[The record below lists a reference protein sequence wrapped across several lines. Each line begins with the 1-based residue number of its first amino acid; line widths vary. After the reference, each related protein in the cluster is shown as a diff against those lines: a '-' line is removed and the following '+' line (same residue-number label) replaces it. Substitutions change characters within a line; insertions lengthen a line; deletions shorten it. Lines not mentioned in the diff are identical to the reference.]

1 MDLWKIIIIII
12 LIIIIIVGI
21 VNIFFKTDI
30 LYDNI
35 LDCSIDQKEIR
46 NLKKETSANMSFSMW
61 YFINDFDTGITK
73 KNFMTYYNESTSD
86 TDKDKAGLY
95 YINHIFDNNF
105 SETSLTKVFTD
116 NNPICEYIPTG
127 SSPPAELIQAP
138 TPGSQISGCPPRTP
152 DHYNYSLKKSECNFP
167 TLHVCLN
174 NQRNDIHIFVRTSDS
189 NNNGVVISRFVL
201 KNVPLQKWVNLSLT
215 IDNNVFDVYLDGK
228 LHNSFILPDT
238 LFVKSTNTDDNRLY
252 LNGLT
257 SESNFHEAFITR
269 VRYIN
274 TAITTTEAYDIYK
287 DGINSNHATS
297 LFNKYN
303 LKVSFLEYNQEKSS
317 FMI

>member
-12 LIIIIIVGI
+12 LIIVIIVGI
-21 VNIFFKTDI
+21 FNIFFKTDI

-35 LDCSIDQKEIR
+35 LDCSIDQHLIQ
-46 NLKKETSANMSFSMW
+46 NLKKESSANMTFSMW
-61 YFINDFDTGITK
+61 YFINDFDTGTSK
-73 KNFMTYYNESTSD
+73 KNFMTYYNESSV
-86 TDKDKAGLY
+86 TDVKAKAGLN
-95 YINHIFDNNF
+95 YIDYMFNNNF

-116 NNPICEYIPTG
+116 QKPVCDNFASGSTIPIGFQQTADASVLANCPST
-127 SSPPAELIQAP
+127 SSNHVILP
-138 TPGSQISGCPPRTP
+138 SYC
-152 DHYNYSLKKSECNFP
+152 DFP

-174 NQRNDIHIFVRTSDS
+174 NQRNDIHIFVRTS
-189 NNNGVVISRFVL
+189 NNNGTVISRFVL

-238 LFVKSTNTDDNRLY
+238 LFVKASNTDNNRLY
-252 LNGLT
+252 LNGL
-257 SESNFHEAFITR
+257 SPGDEFHNAFITR

-274 TAITTTEAYDIYK
+274 TAITTTQAYDIYK
-287 DGINSNHATS
+287 DGINSKHATS